1 LGAISISKI
10 EERYGRETMACAPRA
25 VWKQFFFCGEESTT
39 ERDLELL
46 GDDCLLWASDFP
58 HEATRTNLHD
68 LVKEFFDRKDLP
80 AAAKNKIAHANPKHF
95 YAL

>member
-1 LGAISISKI
+1 
-10 EERYGRETMACAPRA
+10 M
-25 VWKQFFFCGEESTT
+25 STA
-39 ERDLELL
+39 R
-46 GDDCLLWASDFP
+46 DDCLLWAWIS

-80 AAAKNKIAHANPKHF
+80 AAAKNKIAHANPRHF